1 MQGRKGHSAMVTS
14 QDKQRLEHLV
24 AVAALSDH
32 RTRGDLN
39 GLLEELQRAV
49 VDAKDVPTD
58 VITINSRADVP
69 DLDSGET
76 ITFTLVFPPDAHI
89 EKGKISVLGADWR
102 TDARLSR
109 ARRVRVE
116 RGRRLRR
123 MKVTKV
129 DCPTEAAF

>member
-1 MQGRKGHSAMVTS
+1 MVTS
-14 QDKQRLEHLV
+14 QDKQRLEDLV
-24 AVAALSDH
+24 AVAAVSDH

-39 GLLEELQRAV
+39 GLLEELQRAA

-58 VITINSRADVP
+58 VITMNSRADML

-102 TDARLSR
+102 TDALLSR

-129 DCPTEAAF
+129 DD

>member
-1 MQGRKGHSAMVTS
+1 
-14 QDKQRLEHLV
+14 
-24 AVAALSDH
+24 
-32 RTRGDLN
+32 
-39 GLLEELQRAV
+39 LEELQRAV

-58 VITINSRADVP
+58 VITMNSGADML

-76 ITFTLVFPPDAHI
+76 ITFALVFPPDAHI

-102 TDARLSR
+102 TDARPSR

-129 DCPTEAAF
+129 DYQPRRSCDFDR

>member
-1 MQGRKGHSAMVTS
+1 MVTS
-14 QDKQRLEHLV
+14 QDKQRLEDLV
-24 AVAALSDH
+24 AVAAVSDH

-39 GLLEELQRAV
+39 GLLEELQRAA

-58 VITINSRADVP
+58 VITMNSRADML

-129 DCPTEAAF
+129 DYQPRRSCDFDR

>member
-1 MQGRKGHSAMVTS
+1 MVTS
-14 QDKQRLEHLV
+14 QDKQRLEDLV
-24 AVAALSDH
+24 AVAAVADH
-32 RTRGDLN
+32 RTPGDLN

-49 VDAKDVPTD
+49 VDAKDVPAD
-58 VITINSRADVP
+58 VITMNSRADML

-102 TDARLSR
+102 RDARLSR

-116 RGRRLRR
+116 LARRLRR

-129 DCPTEAAF
+129 DYQPEAAGDFDR

>member
-1 MQGRKGHSAMVTS
+1 MVTS
-14 QDKQRLEHLV
+14 QDKQRLEDLV
-24 AVAALSDH
+24 AVAAVSDH

-39 GLLEELQRAV
+39 GLLEELQRAA

-58 VITINSRADVP
+58 VITMNSRADML

-102 TDARLSR
+102 TDALLSR

-129 DCPTEAAF
+129 DYQPEAAV